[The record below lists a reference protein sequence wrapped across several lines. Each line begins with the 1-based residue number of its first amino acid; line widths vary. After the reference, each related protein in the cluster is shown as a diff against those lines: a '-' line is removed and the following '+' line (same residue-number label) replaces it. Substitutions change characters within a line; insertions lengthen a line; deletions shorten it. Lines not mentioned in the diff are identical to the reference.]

1 MRMPLSMR
9 IDAEGRPR
17 ARWLVTGPVEVVLP
31 QFLETDLGFNR
42 SYGEFLVDQAQRVC
56 SGEVPSWEGTGNAFS
71 VMLGPEMTT
80 IEPLYPSEKSSSSS
94 SEAVSLPTTELVAV
108 LERWLGMVGGYEDR
122 A

>member
-1 MRMPLSMR
+1 MR

-56 SGEVPSWEGTGNAFS
+56 SGEVPGWEGTGNAFS
-71 VMLGPEMTT
+71 VSLGPETAT
-80 IEPLYPSEKSSSSS
+80 IEPLYPSEKSPSGP
-94 SEAVSLPTTELVAV
+94 VSLPTSELAAI
-108 LERWLGMVGGYEDR
+108 LERWLGMVEGYEDR